1 VTTVD
6 GGSPLRAVI
15 FDLDG
20 TLVQTEALKAI
31 SYARAAVELRPEL
44 RTDDVVQAFDG
55 LIGRSRDEV
64 AQSLVARFGLEA
76 AARART
82 TELGVTE
89 PWQAYVALRL
99 RIYETMITDRRLLE
113 AQAFPLAIALLRRVK
128 AEGYPTG
135 LATMSYAAQATIVL
149 AQLDLRREIDVVV
162 TRDEVT
168 RPKPDPEIYQVCAA
182 RLGVPPSAC
191 LVIEDSQP
199 GVVAAI
205 AAGSACVAVASDLT
219 RAGLHAQPPLP
230 GESLLDDP
238 RALDATVSALLARH
252 TVAHT

>member
-1 VTTVD
+1 VTGPT
-6 GGSPLRAVI
+6 GGSTVRAVI

-44 RTDDVVQAFDG
+44 AIADVVAAFDP
-55 LIGRSRDEV
+55 LIGRSRDDV
-64 AQSLVARFGLEA
+64 AKSLMARFGLEA
-76 AARART
+76 AARARMT
-82 TELGVTE
+82 GLGVTE
-89 PWQAYVALRL
+89 PWEAYVALRL
-99 RIYETMITDRRLLE
+99 RIYERMINDPGVLA

-128 AEGYPTG
+128 ADGYPTG
-135 LATMSYAAQATIVL
+135 LATMSYAAQATVVL
-149 AQLDLRREIDVVV
+149 EKLDLRRELDVVV

-182 RLGVPPSAC
+182 RLGYPPDAC

-199 GVVAAI
+199 GVAAAI
-205 AAGSACVAVASDLT
+205 AAGSVCVAVASDLT

-230 GESLLDDP
+230 GEFLIDDP
-238 RALDATVSALLARH
+238 RALDATVSALLAPRA
-252 TVAHT
+252 VAHT